1 MPLDLESLAG
11 QVATAIHGAV
21 GPIATRLT
29 TLESQMMD
37 ADHAI
42 FGRDGLAARL
52 GALETRAPVAGPTGP
67 PGPPGPAGPAGK
79 DGVPLTYLGAHV
91 PGKTYDPGDI
101 VSAGGSAWYCGR
113 TTTAAPSTTAP
124 DWTLMVRRG
133 RDARGR
139 D

>member
-1 MPLDLESLAG
+1 MQLDLLAAE
-11 QVATAIHGAV
+11 VASAIRGAV
-21 GPIATRLT
+21 GPIALRLT
-29 TLESQMMD
+29 ALETD
-37 ADHAI
+37 T
-42 FGRDGLAARL
+42 AARL
-52 GALETRAPVAGPTGP
+52 AQLETRAPL
-67 PGPPGPAGPAGK
+67 PGPPGPAGRDGIDGAPGK
-79 DGVPLTYLGAHV
+79 DGAGLTYLGAHV

-113 TTTAAPSTTAP
+113 TTTTAPATTAP